1 MKEQHFAHKKS
12 LGQNFLEDEGLLL
25 RLVEFSGLKEGET
38 VLEIGAGMGALTK
51 FLAEKAGRLI
61 SVELDSS
68 LLGFIRLAAEKNK
81 NFELINEDIM
91 RLDIE
96 GLFKEQERPRLIANL
111 PYNITSELMEKLLLS
126 SIDFKSISV
135 MLQKEA
141 ALRIVAGPGDEG
153 YCPLSILAKI
163 KADFKGSIE
172 VSRDMFTPKPKVDS
186 LFINL
191 EYKEAP
197 LSNDELKGFYRF
209 LKRCFLNK
217 RKTLANNCMNYG
229 NKSKAEIEEI
239 LLSLGKNRLTR
250 SEEMSLEDFMQL
262 KKALEN

>member
-1 MKEQHFAHKKS
+1 MREQAFAHKKS
-12 LGQNFLEDEGLLL
+12 LGQNFLEDEGLLQS
-25 RLVEFSGLKEGET
+25 LVDFSGLEEGES

-51 FLAEKAGRLI
+51 FLAKKAGRLI

-91 RLDIE
+91 RIE
-96 GLFKEQERPRLIANL
+96 LEKLFPIGERPRLIANL

-126 SIDFKSISV
+126 ELDFKSISV

-141 ALRIVAGPGDEG
+141 ALRLVAGVGDEG
-153 YCPLSILAKI
+153 YCPLSILAQI

-172 VSRDMFTPKPKVDS
+172 VSREMFTPKPKVDS
-186 LFINL
+186 LFIHL
-191 EYKEAP
+191 EYKEPVIEQAR
-197 LSNDELKGFYRF
+197 LLDFYRF

-217 RKTLANNCMNYG
+217 RKTLANNCVNYC
-229 NKSKAEIEEI
+229 KKTKPEIEE
-239 LLSLGKNRLTR
+239 LLCSMGKSRLAR
-250 SEEMSLEDFMQL
+250 SEEMSLEDFISL
-262 KKALEN
+262 KKALES